1 MRATMSHL
9 MLAGFALGAA
19 LLTTPAS
26 RSQATEHPVLLALS
40 KTNHTLAIVDP
51 VTLKVMARMPVGPD
65 PHEVIASA
73 DGTRA
78 WVSNMLGNQGHELD
92 VLDLVNH
99 KALPSIDTAPMVGL
113 HGLDFQGGHV
123 WFTAQGAKAIG
134 RLDPATG
141 KTDWIMGTG
150 QDFTHLIRVMPDGQT
165 MFVSNA
171 HSASVSIIENREIPP
186 DPMHSGPPGPPNAG
200 PPRRDWSVTTIPT
213 SQGTEGFD
221 VSPDWKE
228 LWTAAASDGKLWII
242 DTTHRTVAAS
252 IDAKLNGANRLKFT
266 PDGKRVLISILSTG
280 DLFVYDVASRK
291 QVTRVSLGKGCAG
304 ILMDPDGSRAFVGCT
319 AANYVAVVDL
329 HTMTVTSHL
338 DVGGGPDGLTW
349 AKRP

>member
-1 MRATMSHL
+1 MRTRMSHL
-9 MLAGFALGAA
+9 VLTGVALGAA
-19 LLTTPAS
+19 LLAAPEI
-26 RSQATEHPVLLALS
+26 RGQAADHPVLLALS
-40 KTNHTLAIVDP
+40 KTDHTLAIVDP
-51 VTLKVMARMPVGPD
+51 VTLKVMAKMPVGPD

-78 WVSNMLGNQGHELD
+78 WVSNMLGNQGHELN

-99 KALPSIDTAPMVGL
+99 KALPGIDTAPMVGL

-134 RLDPATG
+134 RLDPSTG
-141 KTDWIMGTG
+141 KADWIMGTG

-165 MFVSNA
+165 IFVSNA
-171 HSASVSIIENREIPP
+171 HSASVSIIENREMRP
-186 DPMHSGPPGPPNAG
+186 DPMRPAPPGPA
-200 PPRRDWSVTTIPT
+200 RRDWSVTTIPT
-213 SQGTEGFD
+213 SLGTEGFD
-221 VSPDWKE
+221 VSPDWRE

-242 DTTHRTVAAS
+242 DTAQRKVAAS

-291 QVTRVSLGKGCAG
+291 EVKRVSLGKGA
-304 ILMDPDGSRAFVGCT
+304 PAS
-319 AANYVAVVDL
+319 
-329 HTMTVTSHL
+329 
-338 DVGGGPDGLTW
+338 
-349 AKRP
+349 

>member
-1 MRATMSHL
+1 MMPHFV
-9 MLAGFALGAA
+9 LAGIALGVVLFVAPGSWGQVA
-19 LLTTPAS
+19 
-26 RSQATEHPVLLALS
+26 EHPVLLALS
-40 KTNHTLAIVDP
+40 KTDHTLSIVDP
-51 VTLKVMARMPVGPD
+51 VTLKVVAKMPVGPD

-78 WVSNMLGNQGHELD
+78 WVSNMLNSQGHELD

-113 HGLDFQGGHV
+113 HGLDFQGGKV

-134 RLDPATG
+134 RLDPSTG
-141 KTDWIMGTG
+141 KTEWIMGTG

-165 MFVSNA
+165 IFVSNA
-171 HSASVSIIENREIPP
+171 HSASVSIIANHEVPP
-186 DPMHSGPPGPPNAG
+186 DPTHHARPGPTE
-200 PPRRDWSVTTIPT
+200 RDWFVTTIPT
-213 SQGTEGFD
+213 SLGTEGFD

-228 LWTAAASDGKLWII
+228 LWTAAASDGRLWII
-242 DTTHRTVAAS
+242 DTAQRKVAAS

-280 DLFVYDVASRK
+280 DLFVYDVTSRK
-291 QVTRVSLGKGCAG
+291 EVKRVSLGKGCAG

-329 HTMTVTSHL
+329 KTLTVTSHL

-349 AKRP
+349 AKQP

>member
-1 MRATMSHL
+1 M
-9 MLAGFALGAA
+9 
-19 LLTTPAS
+19 
-26 RSQATEHPVLLALS
+26 LLALS
-40 KTNHTLAIVDP
+40 KTDHTLSIVDP
-51 VTLKVMARMPVGPD
+51 MTLKVIAKMPVGSD

-78 WVSNMLGNQGHELD
+78 WVSNMLNSQGHELD

-113 HGLDFQGGHV
+113 HGLDFQGGKV
-123 WFTAQGAKAIG
+123 WFTAQGAKSIV

-150 QDFTHLIRVMPDGQT
+150 QDFTHLIRVKPDGQT
-165 MFVSNA
+165 IFVSNA
-171 HSASVSIIENREIPP
+171 HSASVSIIENRELSP
-186 DPMHSGPPGPPNAG
+186 DPLHPAPLGPAH
-200 PPRRDWSVTTIPT
+200 RDWFVTTIPT
-213 SQGTEGFD
+213 SLGTEGFD

-242 DTTHRTVAAS
+242 DTARRKVAAS

-280 DLFVYDVASRK
+280 DLFVYDVALRK
-291 QVTRVSLGKGCAG
+291 EVTRVSLDKGCAG

-329 HTMTVTSHL
+329 KTLTVTSHL

>member
-1 MRATMSHL
+1 MSRFV
-9 MLAGFALGAA
+9 LAGVALGVAVFAA
-19 LLTTPAS
+19 H
-26 RSQATEHPVLLALS
+26 RSWGQVAEHPVLLALS
-40 KTNHTLAIVDP
+40 KTDHTLSIVDP
-51 VTLKVMARMPVGPD
+51 VTLKVIAKMPVGPD

-78 WVSNMLGNQGHELD
+78 WVSNMLNSQGHEMD

-99 KALPSIDTAPMVGL
+99 KALPSIDTAPMIGL
-113 HGLDFQGGHV
+113 HGLDFQGGKV
-123 WFTAQGAKAIG
+123 WFTAQGAKSIG
-134 RLDPATG
+134 RLDPKAG
-141 KTDWIMGTG
+141 KTDWIIGTG

-165 MFVSNA
+165 IFVSNA
-171 HSASVSIIENREIPP
+171 HSASVSIIENREVPP
-186 DPMHSGPPGPPNAG
+186 DPTHPAPPGTA
-200 PPRRDWSVTTIPT
+200 RRDWYVTTIPT
-213 SQGTEGFD
+213 SLGTEGFD

-242 DTTHRTVAAS
+242 DTTQQKVAAS

-266 PDGKRVLISILSTG
+266 PDGKLVLISILSTG

-291 QVTRVSLGKGCAG
+291 EVKRMSLGKGCAG
-304 ILMDPDGSRAFVGCT
+304 ILVDPDGSRAFVGCT

-329 HTMTVTSHL
+329 KTLKVTSHL
-338 DVGGGPDGLTW
+338 DVGGGPDGLAW

>member
-1 MRATMSHL
+1 MLLAVPQIRAQ
-9 MLAGFALGAA
+9 AA
-19 LLTTPAS
+19 A
-26 RSQATEHPVLLALS
+26 HPVLLALS
-40 KTNHTLAIVDP
+40 KSDHTLAIVDP
-51 VTLKVMARMPVGPD
+51 ATLKVITRMPVGPD

-73 DGTRA
+73 DGKRA
-78 WVSNMLGNQGHELD
+78 WVSNMLNSQGHELD
-92 VLDLVNH
+92 VLDLMNH
-99 KALPSIDTAPMVGL
+99 KALPSIDTAPMLGL
-113 HGLDFQGGHV
+113 HGLDFQGGKV

-141 KTDWIMGTG
+141 RTEWIMGTG
-150 QDFTHLIRVMPDGQT
+150 QDFTHLIRVKPDGQT
-165 MFVSNA
+165 IFVSNA
-171 HSASVSIIENREIPP
+171 HSASVSILENRVVPP
-186 DPMHSGPPGPPNAG
+186 NPMHPGPPGPPQ
-200 PPRRDWSVTTIPT
+200 RDWTVTTIPT
-213 SQGTEGFD
+213 SWGTEGFD

-242 DTTHRTVAAS
+242 DTAHRRVAAS

-291 QVTRVSLGKGCAG
+291 QVKRVSLGKGCAG
-304 ILMDPDGSRAFVGCT
+304 ILLDPDGSRAFVGCT

-329 HTMTVTSHL
+329 KTLTVTSHL

>member
-1 MRATMSHL
+1 MRSRMSRFVL
-9 MLAGFALGAA
+9 TSVALGVAVF
-19 LLTTPAS
+19 TP
-26 RSQATEHPVLLALS
+26 RSWGQVAEHPVLLALS
-40 KTNHTLAIVDP
+40 KTDHTLSIVDP
-51 VTLKVMARMPVGPD
+51 VTLKIIAKMPVGPD

-78 WVSNMLGNQGHELD
+78 WVSNMLNSQGHELD

-113 HGLDFQGGHV
+113 HGLDFQGGKV

-150 QDFTHLIRVMPDGQT
+150 QDFTHLIRVMPGGQT
-165 MFVSNA
+165 IFVSNA
-171 HSASVSIIENREIPP
+171 HSASVSIIEDREMPP
-186 DPMHSGPPGPPNAG
+186 DRMHPAQPGPAQL
-200 PPRRDWSVTTIPT
+200 DWYVTTIAT
-213 SQGTEGFD
+213 SLGTEGFD

-228 LWTAAASDGKLWII
+228 FWTAAASDGKLWII
-242 DTTHRTVAAS
+242 DTALRTVAAS
-252 IDAKLNGANRLKFT
+252 IDAKLSGANRLKFT
-266 PDGKRVLISILSTG
+266 PDGKRVLITILSTG

-291 QVTRVSLGKGCAG
+291 EINRVSLGKGCAG

-329 HTMTVTSHL
+329 NTLTVTSHL
-338 DVGGGPDGLTW
+338 DVGAGPDGLTW

>member
-1 MRATMSHL
+1 MCPRMSRFWV
-9 MLAGFALGAA
+9 AAVAVEVALWAA
-19 LLTTPAS
+19 PGGWGQVA
-26 RSQATEHPVLLALS
+26 EHPVLLALS
-40 KTNHTLAIVDP
+40 KTDHTLSIVDP
-51 VTLKVMARMPVGPD
+51 VTLGIIAKMPVGPD
-65 PHEVIASA
+65 PHEVIAST

-78 WVSNMLGNQGHELD
+78 WVSNMLNSQGHELD

-113 HGLDFQGGHV
+113 HGLDFEGGKV
-123 WFTAQGAKAIG
+123 WFTAQGAKSIG

-141 KTDWIMGTG
+141 KTEWIMGTG

-165 MFVSNA
+165 VFVSNA
-171 HSASVSIIENREIPP
+171 HSASVSIIDNREIPP
-186 DPMHSGPPGPPNAG
+186 DSTHPAPPA
-200 PPRRDWSVTTIPT
+200 RAQREWSVTTIPT
-213 SQGTEGFD
+213 SLGTEGFD
-221 VSPDWKE
+221 VSPDWGE

-242 DTTHRTVAAS
+242 DTVQRKVSVS

-291 QVTRVSLGKGCAG
+291 EIHRISLGKGCAG
-304 ILMDPDGSRAFVGCT
+304 ILMDPDGSRVFVGCT

-329 HTMTVTSHL
+329 KTLKVTDHL

>member
-1 MRATMSHL
+1 MGSRMSRFV
-9 MLAGFALGAA
+9 LAGVALGVAVFAA
-19 LLTTPAS
+19 H
-26 RSQATEHPVLLALS
+26 RSWGQVAEHPVLLALS
-40 KTNHTLAIVDP
+40 KTDHTLSIVDP
-51 VTLKVMARMPVGPD
+51 VTLKVIAKMPVGPD

-78 WVSNMLGNQGHELD
+78 WVSNMLNSQGHEMD

-99 KALPSIDTAPMVGL
+99 KALPSIDTAPMIGL
-113 HGLDFQGGHV
+113 HGLDFQGGKV
-123 WFTAQGAKAIG
+123 WFTAQGAKSIG
-134 RLDPATG
+134 RLDPKTG

-165 MFVSNA
+165 IFVSNA
-171 HSASVSIIENREIPP
+171 HSASVSIIENREVPP
-186 DPMHSGPPGPPNAG
+186 DPTHPAPPGTA
-200 PPRRDWSVTTIPT
+200 RRDWYVTTIPT
-213 SQGTEGFD
+213 SLGTEGFD

-242 DTTHRTVAAS
+242 DTTQQKVAAS

-266 PDGKRVLISILSTG
+266 PDGKLVLISILSTG

-291 QVTRVSLGKGCAG
+291 EVKRMSLGKGCAG
-304 ILMDPDGSRAFVGCT
+304 ILVDPDGSRAFVGCT

-329 HTMTVTSHL
+329 KTLKVTSHL
-338 DVGGGPDGLTW
+338 DVGGGPDGLAW

>member
-1 MRATMSHL
+1 MQNS
-9 MLAGFALGAA
+9 
-19 LLTTPAS
+19 
-26 RSQATEHPVLLALS
+26 
-40 KTNHTLAIVDP
+40 
-51 VTLKVMARMPVGPD
+51 
-65 PHEVIASA
+65 
-73 DGTRA
+73 
-78 WVSNMLGNQGHELD
+78 QGHELD

-99 KALPSIDTAPMVGL
+99 RALPSVDTTPMVGL
-113 HGLDFQGGHV
+113 HGLDFQNGKV

-141 KTDWIMGTG
+141 KTEWIMGSG
-150 QDFTHLIRVMPDGQT
+150 QDFTHLIRVMPDGNT
-165 MFVSNA
+165 AFVSNA
-171 HSASVSIIENREIPP
+171 HSASVSIIKYGQVAP
-186 DPMHSGPPGPPNAG
+186 DPTRRASRGPAQ
-200 PPRRDWSVTTIPT
+200 REWSVTTIPT
-213 SQGTEGFD
+213 SLGTEGFD

-228 LWTAAASDGKLWII
+228 FWTAAASDGKLWII
-242 DTTHRTVAAS
+242 DTAQGKVAAS

-291 QVTRVSLGKGCAG
+291 EIKRVGLGKGCAG

-329 HTMTVTSHL
+329 NTLRVTARL

>member
-1 MRATMSHL
+1 MRSRMPRFV
-9 MLAGFALGAA
+9 LAAVAVGVTVLVAPRGRGQVA
-19 LLTTPAS
+19 
-26 RSQATEHPVLLALS
+26 EHPVLLALS
-40 KTNHTLAIVDP
+40 KTDHTLSIVDP
-51 VTLKVMARMPVGPD
+51 VTLKIIAKMPVGPD
-65 PHEVIASA
+65 PHEVTASG

-78 WVSNMLGNQGHELD
+78 WVSNMLNSKGHELD

-113 HGLDFQGGHV
+113 HGLDFQGGKV
-123 WFTAQGAKAIG
+123 WFTAQGAKSIG
-134 RLDPATG
+134 RMNPATG
-141 KTDWIMGTG
+141 KTEWIMGTG
-150 QDFTHLIRVMPDGQT
+150 QDFTHLIRVEPNSQT
-165 MFVSNA
+165 IFVSNA
-171 HSASVSIIENREIPP
+171 HSASVSIIENREVPP
-186 DPMHSGPPGPPNAG
+186 NPMHPAPPGSAQ
-200 PPRRDWSVTTIPT
+200 RDWFVTTIPT
-213 SQGTEGFD
+213 SLGTEGFD

-242 DTTHRTVAAS
+242 DTVQRRVAAS

-291 QVTRVSLGKGCAG
+291 EVSRVNLGKGCAG

-329 HTMTVTSHL
+329 KTLTVTSHL

>member
-1 MRATMSHL
+1 MRSRMSRL
-9 MLAGFALGAA
+9 VLVAVALRVAVF
-19 LLTTPAS
+19 PAHGS
-26 RSQATEHPVLLALS
+26 WAQVEEHPVLLALS
-40 KTNHTLAIVDP
+40 KTDHTLSIVDP
-51 VTLKVMARMPVGPD
+51 GTLKVIAKMPVGPD

-78 WVSNMLGNQGHELD
+78 WVSNMQNSQGHELN
-92 VLDLVNH
+92 VLDLLNH
-99 KALPSIDTAPMVGL
+99 KALPSIDTALMVGL
-113 HGLDFQGGHV
+113 HGLDFQGGKV

-165 MFVSNA
+165 IFVSNA
-171 HSASVSIIENREIPP
+171 HSASVSIIDNREVPP
-186 DPMHSGPPGPPNAG
+186 DPMRPGPPN
-200 PPRRDWSVTTIPT
+200 PPRPARRDWFVTTIPT
-213 SQGTEGFD
+213 SLGTEGFD

-242 DTTHRTVAAS
+242 DTAQRKVAAS

-266 PDGKRVLISILSTG
+266 PDGKSVLISILSTG

-291 QVTRVSLGKGCAG
+291 EVTRVRLGKGCAG

-329 HTMTVTSHL
+329 KTLAVRSHL

>member
-1 MRATMSHL
+1 MCAKISRF
-9 MLAGFALGAA
+9 MLAGVALGVAVFVA
-19 LLTTPAS
+19 P
-26 RSQATEHPVLLALS
+26 RSWGQMAEHPVLLALS
-40 KTNHTLAIVDP
+40 KTDHTLSIVDP
-51 VTLKVMARMPVGPD
+51 ATLRVIAKMPVGPD

-113 HGLDFQGGHV
+113 HGLDFEGGKV
-123 WFTAQGAKAIG
+123 WFTAQGAKSIG
-134 RLDPATG
+134 RLDPTTG

-150 QDFTHLIRVMPDGQT
+150 QDFTHLIRVMADGQT
-165 MFVSNA
+165 ICVSNA
-171 HSASVSIIENREIPP
+171 HSASVSIIENREMPP
-186 DPMHSGPPGPPNAG
+186 DPTHPAPPGMV
-200 PPRRDWSVTTIPT
+200 RRDWHVTTIPT
-213 SQGTEGFD
+213 SLGTEGFD

-242 DTTHRTVAAS
+242 DIAQRKVSAS

-291 QVTRVSLGKGCAG
+291 EVNRISLGKGCAG

-329 HTMTVTSHL
+329 KTLTVASHL

>member
-1 MRATMSHL
+1 MRSWMARFV
-9 MLAGFALGAA
+9 LAVVTLGVAVFAAPGSWAQVA
-19 LLTTPAS
+19 
-26 RSQATEHPVLLALS
+26 EHPVLLALS
-40 KTNHTLAIVDP
+40 KTDHTLSIVDP
-51 VTLKVMARMPVGPD
+51 VTLKVIAKMPVGPD

-78 WVSNMLGNQGHELD
+78 WVSNMQGTAGHEMD

-99 KALPSIDTAPMVGL
+99 KALPSIDTAPLLGL
-113 HGLDFQGGHV
+113 HGLEFQGGKV
-123 WFTAQGAKAIG
+123 WFTAQGAKSIG

-141 KTDWIMGTG
+141 KTEWIMGTG
-150 QDFTHLIRVMPDGQT
+150 QNFTHLIRVTPDGQT
-165 MFVSNA
+165 IFVSNA
-171 HSASVSIIENREIPP
+171 QSASVSIIEDRVLPQ
-186 DPMHSGPPGPPNAG
+186 DPMRPAPPGPA
-200 PPRRDWSVTTIPT
+200 RRDWFVTTIPT
-213 SQGTEGFD
+213 SVGTEGFD

-242 DTTHRTVAAS
+242 DTAERKVAAS

-280 DLFVYDVASRK
+280 DLFVYDAASRK
-291 QVTRVSLGKGCAG
+291 EITRLSLGKGCAG
-304 ILMDPDGSRAFVGCT
+304 ILVDPDGSRAFVGCT

-329 HTMTVTSHL
+329 KTLTVTSHL

-349 AKRP
+349 AKQP

>member
-1 MRATMSHL
+1 
-9 MLAGFALGAA
+9 
-19 LLTTPAS
+19 
-26 RSQATEHPVLLALS
+26 
-40 KTNHTLAIVDP
+40 
-51 VTLKVMARMPVGPD
+51 
-65 PHEVIASA
+65 
-73 DGTRA
+73 
-78 WVSNMLGNQGHELD
+78 LD

-113 HGLDFQGGHV
+113 HGLDFQGGKV

-134 RLDPATG
+134 RLDPSTG
-141 KTDWIMGTG
+141 KTEWIMGTG
-150 QDFTHLIRVMPDGQT
+150 QDFTHLIRVTPDGQT
-165 MFVSNA
+165 IFVSNA
-171 HSASVSIIENREIPP
+171 RSASVSIIDNREIPP
-186 DPMHSGPPGPPNAG
+186 DPTHPAPPGPAQ
-200 PPRRDWSVTTIPT
+200 REWFVTTIPT
-213 SQGTEGFD
+213 SLGTEGFD

-242 DTTHRTVAAS
+242 DTAQRKVAAS

-280 DLFVYDVASRK
+280 DLFVYDVVSRK
-291 QVTRVSLGKGCAG
+291 EVKRVSLGKGCAG

-329 HTMTVTSHL
+329 KTLTVTSRL

-349 AKRP
+349 AKQP

>member
-1 MRATMSHL
+1 MRSR
-9 MLAGFALGAA
+9 MLRFVLASLTVFAAPGIWCRVA
-19 LLTTPAS
+19 
-26 RSQATEHPVLLALS
+26 EHPVLLALS

-51 VTLKVMARMPVGPD
+51 ATLTVISEMPVGPD
-65 PHEVIASA
+65 PHEVIAST

-78 WVSNMLGNQGHELD
+78 WVSNMLGSQGHEMD

-113 HGLDFQGGHV
+113 HGLDFQGGKV
-123 WFTAQGAKAIG
+123 WYTAQGAKSIG

-141 KTDWIMGTG
+141 NTDWIMGTG

-165 MFVSNA
+165 IFVSNA
-171 HSASVSIIENREIPP
+171 HSASISIIENREIPP
-186 DPMHSGPPGPPNAG
+186 DPTRAAPPGPA
-200 PPRRDWSVTTIPT
+200 RRDWFVTTIPT
-213 SQGTEGFD
+213 SLGTEGFD

-242 DTTHRTVAAS
+242 DTTRRKVAAS

-280 DLFVYDVASRK
+280 DLFVYDVVSRK
-291 QVTRVSLGKGCAG
+291 EVKRVSLGKGCAG

-329 HTMTVTSHL
+329 KTLKVTSHL
-338 DVGGGPDGLTW
+338 DVGGGPDGLAW

>member
-1 MRATMSHL
+1 MRSIMPRFV
-9 MLAGFALGAA
+9 LAGFAFGVALFSAA
-19 LLTTPAS
+19 GSWGQVA
-26 RSQATEHPVLLALS
+26 EHPVLLALS
-40 KTNHTLAIVDP
+40 KTDHTLSIVDP
-51 VTLKVMARMPVGPD
+51 VTLQVIAKMPVGPD

-78 WVSNMLGNQGHELD
+78 WVSNMLNNQGHEMD

-99 KALPSIDTAPMVGL
+99 KALTSIDTAPMVGL
-113 HGLDFQGGHV
+113 HGLDFQGGKV
-123 WFTAQGAKAIG
+123 WFTAQGAKSIG

-141 KTDWIMGTG
+141 KTEWIMGTG

-165 MFVSNA
+165 IFVSNA
-171 HSASVSIIENREIPP
+171 HSASVSIIENREVPP
-186 DPMHSGPPGPPNAG
+186 DPTRPA
-200 PPRRDWSVTTIPT
+200 PPRPAQSDWLVTTIPT
-213 SQGTEGFD
+213 SLGTEGFD

-228 LWTAAASDGKLWII
+228 LWTAASSDGKLWII
-242 DTTHRTVAAS
+242 DTTQRKVAAS

-280 DLFVYDVASRK
+280 DLFVYDVVSRK
-291 QVTRVSLGKGCAG
+291 EVKRVSLGRGCAG
-304 ILMDPDGSRAFVGCT
+304 ILIDPDGSRAFVGCT

-329 HTMTVTSHL
+329 KTLTVTSHL

-349 AKRP
+349 AKQP

>member
-1 MRATMSHL
+1 MRSTMSRL
-9 MLAGFALGAA
+9 LLAGVALGVAVS
-19 LLTTPAS
+19 PAPETWA
-26 RSQATEHPVLLALS
+26 QLAEHPVLLALS
-40 KTNHTLAIVDP
+40 KTAHTLAIVDP
-51 VTLKVMARMPVGPD
+51 VTLKVIAKMPVGPD

-78 WVSNMLGNQGHELD
+78 WVSNMLNSQGHELD

-113 HGLDFQGGHV
+113 HGLDFQGGKV

-165 MFVSNA
+165 IFVSNA
-171 HSASVSIIENREIPP
+171 HSATVSIIGNREVPP
-186 DPMHSGPPGPPNAG
+186 DPMRPPSPPSPAQ
-200 PPRRDWSVTTIPT
+200 RDWFVTTIPT
-213 SQGTEGFD
+213 SLGTEGFD

-242 DTTHRTVAAS
+242 DTAQRKVAAS

-291 QVTRVSLGKGCAG
+291 EVKRVSLGKGCAG

-329 HTMTVTSHL
+329 KTLTVMSHL

>member
-1 MRATMSHL
+1 MGSRMSRFV
-9 MLAGFALGAA
+9 LAGVALGVAVFAA
-19 LLTTPAS
+19 H
-26 RSQATEHPVLLALS
+26 RSWGQVAEHPVLLALS
-40 KTNHTLAIVDP
+40 KTDHTLSIVDP
-51 VTLKVMARMPVGPD
+51 VTLKVIAKMPVGPD

-78 WVSNMLGNQGHELD
+78 WVSNMLNSQGHEMD

-99 KALPSIDTAPMVGL
+99 KALPSIDTAPMIGL
-113 HGLDFQGGHV
+113 HGLDFQGGKV
-123 WFTAQGAKAIG
+123 WFTAQGAKSIG
-134 RLDPATG
+134 RLDPKTG

-165 MFVSNA
+165 IFVSNA
-171 HSASVSIIENREIPP
+171 HSASVSIIENREVPP
-186 DPMHSGPPGPPNAG
+186 DPTHPAPPGTA
-200 PPRRDWSVTTIPT
+200 RRDWYVTTIPT
-213 SQGTEGFD
+213 SLGTEGFD

-242 DTTHRTVAAS
+242 DTTQQKVAAS

-266 PDGKRVLISILSTG
+266 PDGKLVLISILSTG

-291 QVTRVSLGKGCAG
+291 EVRRMSLGKGCAG
-304 ILMDPDGSRAFVGCT
+304 ILVDPDGSRAFVGCT

-329 HTMTVTSHL
+329 KTLKVTSHL
-338 DVGGGPDGLTW
+338 DVGGGPDGLAW

>member
-1 MRATMSHL
+1 MRSGMPRL
-9 MLAGFALGAA
+9 VLAAVALGTAVFAA
-19 LLTTPAS
+19 PGGWGQVA
-26 RSQATEHPVLLALS
+26 EHPVLLALS
-40 KTNHTLAIVDP
+40 KTDHTLAIVDP
-51 VTLKVMARMPVGPD
+51 VTLKVIAKMPVGPD
-65 PHEVIASA
+65 PHEVIASE

-78 WVSNMLGNQGHELD
+78 WVSNMQDSQGHELD
-92 VLDLVNH
+92 VLDLVHH

-113 HGLDFQGGHV
+113 HGLDFEGGKV

-141 KTDWIMGTG
+141 KTEWIMGTG
-150 QDFTHLIRVMPDGQT
+150 QDFTHLIRVKPGGQSI
-165 MFVSNA
+165 FVSNA
-171 HSASVSIIENREIPP
+171 HSASVSLIENREMPP
-186 DPMHSGPPGPPNAG
+186 DRMHPGPPGAA
-200 PPRRDWSVTTIPT
+200 RRDWVVTTIPT
-213 SQGTEGFD
+213 SLGTEGFD

-242 DTTHRTVAAS
+242 DTTQRKVAAS

-266 PDGKRVLISILSTG
+266 PDGKHVLVSILSTG

-291 QVTRVSLGKGCAG
+291 EVSRLSLGRGCAG

-319 AANYVAVVDL
+319 AANSVAVVDL
-329 HTMTVTSHL
+329 KTMKVTSHL
-338 DVGGGPDGLTW
+338 DVGGGPDGLAW

>member
-1 MRATMSHL
+1 MRAKMSGL
-9 MLAGFALGAA
+9 LLAAVALGVAA
-19 LLTTPAS
+19 FP
-26 RSQATEHPVLLALS
+26 ATESWGQLAEYPVLLALA
-40 KTNHTLAIVDP
+40 KTDHTLSIVDP
-51 VTLKVMARMPVGPD
+51 VTLKVIAKMPVGPD

-78 WVSNMLGNQGHELD
+78 WVSNMQNSQGHELD
-92 VLDLVNH
+92 VVDLVNH

-113 HGLDFQGGHV
+113 HGLDFQGGKV

-150 QDFTHLIRVMPDGQT
+150 QDFTHLIRVKPDGQT
-165 MFVSNA
+165 IFVSNA
-171 HSASVSIIENREIPP
+171 HSASVSIIENREVPS
-186 DPMHSGPPGPPNAG
+186 DPMRPGPAG
-200 PPRRDWSVTTIPT
+200 RAQRDWFVTTIPT
-213 SQGTEGFD
+213 SLGTEGFD

-242 DTTHRTVAAS
+242 DTAQRKVAAS

-266 PDGKRVLISILSTG
+266 PDGRRVLISILSTG

-291 QVTRVSLGKGCAG
+291 EVKRVSLGKGCAG

-329 HTMTVTSHL
+329 KTLTVTSHL